1 MPRMIARPRLARGII
16 AAFALACLADGAS
29 APPCAAQTAAP
40 ADSFLRQ
47 YASTYRFRL
56 GRPTSIQVAPAG
68 DAVLFLRSGPRSF
81 VQDLYSFDAA
91 TGRERVLLT
100 AERILRGAEEKL
112 SAGEKARR
120 ERMRLAARGIASYQL
135 SKDGARLLVPLA
147 GRLFVVERASGAVA
161 ELEAAAGAL
170 DPRFSPDA
178 RQVAYV
184 RDGDLYVTDV
194 ATGAERRLTTRE
206 NADVSHGEAEFVA
219 QEEMGRFRGFW
230 WSPDGRTL
238 ACQRTDVSLVER
250 FHIAD
255 PVHPERP
262 PARWAYPRPGRA
274 NADVRLLLIP
284 AAGGSATEVRWDRA
298 RHPYLATVVWE
309 ERAPLTLLVQNR
321 GQTEEV
327 LLAVDEASGATRPL
341 LTETD
346 DAWLNLDQEMPR
358 WLEDGSAFLWT
369 SEREGEWK
377 LELRA
382 RDGRLLRALT
392 PAGFGYRGL
401 AHLDARRGMAWV
413 RASADP
419 TGTHLWRVPLDP
431 KRGKPGRVTRES
443 GLHGAAFSKGHE
455 LWVHTLDGLAGERR
469 QTVTRRDGRALGEL
483 RSVAESPP
491 ALPNLELTT
500 VGDSLLF
507 HAAIVRPRDF
517 DPLRRYPVLVEV
529 YGGPHAQMVLAAR
542 ARYVLDQ
549 WFADRGFVVV
559 MLDGRGTP
567 GRGRAWERALRGSFI
582 AVPLAD
588 QVAGLRA
595 LGAKYPELDLERA
608 GIFGWSYGG
617 YATAMAVM
625 RRPDVFRAGV
635 AGAPVTDWHDYDT
648 HYTERYIGLPDAH
661 PGAYEESSALASAK
675 DLARP
680 LLVIHGTDDDN
691 VYFMHG
697 IKLCD
702 ALYRAG
708 RPFEFLPLT
717 GFTHMVADP
726 LVTERL
732 QQRIADFFILHLG
745 GPR

>member
-1 MPRMIARPRLARGII
+1 MIPPARAPRRAAAALA
-16 AAFALACLADGAS
+16 AACLAAGA
-29 APPCAAQTAAP
+29 AAAPCAAQTAAP
-40 ADSFLRQ
+40 ADSFLHQ
-47 YASTYRFRL
+47 YAATYRFRL
-56 GRPTSIQVAPAG
+56 GRPTAIQVAPAG
-68 DAVLFLRSGPRSF
+68 DAVLFLRSEPRSF
-81 VQDLYSFDAA
+81 VQDLYSFDPA
-91 TGRERVLLT
+91 TGGERVLLT
-100 AERILRGAEEKL
+100 AEQILSGAEEKL

-135 SKDGARLLVPLA
+135 SKDGTRLLVPLA
-147 GRLFVVERASGAVA
+147 GRLFVIERAGGAVT
-161 ELEAAAGAL
+161 ELKAAAGAL

-178 RQVAYV
+178 RQVACV
-184 RDGDLYVTDV
+184 RDGDLYAIDV
-194 ATGAERRLTTRE
+194 ATGAECRLTTRE
-206 NADVSHGEAEFVA
+206 NAEVSYGEAEFVA
-219 QEEMGRFRGFW
+219 QEEMDRFHGFW

-238 ACQRTDVSLVER
+238 ACQRTDVSLVEK
-250 FHIAD
+250 FHVAD
-255 PVHPERP
+255 PVHPERAP
-262 PARWAYPRPGRA
+262 DSWAYPRPGRA
-274 NADVRLLLIP
+274 NAEVRLLLIP
-284 AAGGSATEVRWDRA
+284 AAGGPATEVRWDRG
-298 RHPYLATVVWE
+298 RYPYLATVTWE
-309 ERAPLTLLVQNR
+309 EHAPLTLLVQDR
-321 GQTEEV
+321 EQAGEV
-327 LLAVDEASGATRPL
+327 LLAVDETSGATRPL
-341 LTETD
+341 LGETD
-346 DAWLNLDQEMPR
+346 GAWLNLDPEMPR
-358 WLEDGSAFLWT
+358 WLEDGSGFLWT

-401 AHLDARRGMAWV
+401 AELDARRGVAWV

-419 TGTHLWRVPLDP
+419 TEAHLWRVSLDP
-431 KRGKPGRVTRES
+431 KRGRPERMTRES
-443 GLHGAAFSKGHE
+443 GLHGAVFSKGHE

-469 QTVTRRDGRALGEL
+469 QTVTRRDGRALGDL
-483 RSVAESPP
+483 RSVAESPHAP
-491 ALPNLELTT
+491 PNLELTT
-500 VGDSLLF
+500 AGDSLVF

-517 DPLRRYPVLVEV
+517 DPRRRYPVLVEV
-529 YGGPHAQMVLAAR
+529 YGGPHAQMALAAR
-542 ARYVLDQ
+542 SRYVLDQ

-617 YATAMAVM
+617 YATAMAVL
-625 RRPDVFRAGV
+625 RRPDVFKAGV

-661 PGAYEESSALASAK
+661 PGAYEESSVLASAK
-675 DLARP
+675 ELVRP

-732 QQRIADFFILHLG
+732 ERRIADFFILHLG

>member
-1 MPRMIARPRLARGII
+1 MIPHPRLARGII
-16 AAFALACLADGAS
+16 AAIAVACLAAGAS
-29 APPCAAQTAAP
+29 APPCAAQTAAH

-47 YASTYRFRL
+47 YAATYRFRL
-56 GRPTSIQVAPAG
+56 GRPTSIQVTPAG

-81 VQDLYSFDAA
+81 IQDLYSFDPA

-100 AERILRGAEEKL
+100 TERILRGAEEKL

-135 SKDGARLLVPLA
+135 SQDGTRLLVPLA
-147 GRLFVVERASGAVA
+147 GRLFVIERASDAVT
-161 ELEAAAGAL
+161 ELEAAVGAL

-206 NADVSHGEAEFVA
+206 NADVSCGEAEFVA

-238 ACQRTDVSLVER
+238 ACQRTDVSGVEK

-255 PVHPERP
+255 PVHPERA
-262 PARWAYPRPGRA
+262 PASWAYPRPGRA
-274 NADVRLLLIP
+274 NAEVRLLLIP

-298 RHPYLATVVWE
+298 RYPYLATVVWE

-321 GQTEEV
+321 EQTEEV
-327 LLAVDEASGATRPL
+327 LLAADEASGATRPL

-392 PAGFGYRGL
+392 PTGFGYRGL
-401 AHLDARRGMAWV
+401 AHLDAPRGVAWV

-419 TGTHLWRVPLDP
+419 TETHVWRLRLDP
-431 KRGKPGRVTRES
+431 RRGRPERATRER
-443 GLHGAAFSKGHE
+443 GLHGAVFSKGHE

-491 ALPNLELTT
+491 APPNVELTT
-500 VGDSLLF
+500 VGDSLVF

-517 DPLRRYPVLVEV
+517 DAGRRYPVLVKV
-529 YGGPHAQMVLAAR
+529 YGGPHAQMALAAR
-542 ARYVLDQ
+542 GRYVLDQ
-549 WFADRGFVVV
+549 WYADRGFVVV

-617 YATAMAVM
+617 YATAMAVL

-661 PGAYEESSALASAK
+661 PEAYEESSVLASAK

-732 QQRIADFFILHLG
+732 ESRIADFFVLHLG